1 MKLDEILEATSAEML
16 VQPPF
21 NIDLESACASDL
33 MSDVLLFT
41 KPSMLLVTGLTNPQA
56 IRTADMA
63 EAPAVLFVRGKY
75 PPPETLELAEEMGI
89 AVMLSP
95 YTMFETA
102 GLLYVAGLKGLGKLP
117 IMRQQHR

>member
-1 MKLDEILEATSAEML
+1 MRLDEVLEATSATML
-16 VQPPF
+16 VKPPF

-41 KPSMLLVTGLTNPQA
+41 KPNMLLVTGLTNPQA

-75 PPPETLELAEEMGI
+75 PPPETLALAEEMGV

-102 GLLYVAGLKGLGKLP
+102 GRLYEAGLKGIGKLP
-117 IMRQQHR
+117 ILRQQR

>member
-1 MKLDEILEATSAEML
+1 MKLDEVLEATEAEML
-16 VQPPF
+16 VKPPF

-63 EAPAVLFVRGKY
+63 ESPAVLFVRGKY
-75 PPPETLELAEEMGI
+75 PPPETLELAEEMGV

-95 YTMFETA
+95 YTMFEAA
-102 GLLYVAGLKGLGKLP
+102 GLLYEAGLRGIGKLP
-117 IMRQQHR
+117 IMRQQR

>member
-1 MKLDEILEATSAEML
+1 MNLKEVIEATEAEML
-16 VQPPF
+16 VEPAF
-21 NIDLESACASDL
+21 TIDLEAACASDL
-33 MSDVLLFT
+33 MSDVLVFT
-41 KPSMLLVTGLTNPQA
+41 KPNMLLVTGLTNPQA

-75 PPPETLELAEEMGI
+75 PPPETLALAEKMGI

-102 GLLYVAGLKGLGKLP
+102 GLLFKAGLKGIGKLP
-117 IMRQQHR
+117 ILRQSR

>member
-1 MKLDEILEATSAEML
+1 MTLEEILNATEAEML
-16 VQPPF
+16 VEPPF
-21 NIDLESACASDL
+21 NIDLEFACASDL

-63 EAPAVLFVRGKY
+63 EAPAVVFVRGKY
-75 PPPETLELAEEMGI
+75 PPEETLELASEMGI
-89 AVMLSP
+89 GVLLSP

-102 GLLYVAGLKGLGKLP
+102 GLLFKAGLKGIGKLP
-117 IMRQQHR
+117 IMRQS

>member
-1 MKLDEILEATSAEML
+1 MNLKEVIDATEAEML
-16 VQPPF
+16 VEPIF
-21 NIDLESACASDL
+21 TVDLEAACASDL
-33 MSDVLLFT
+33 MSDVLVFT
-41 KPSMLLVTGLTNPQA
+41 KPNMLLVTGLTNPQA

-75 PPPETLELAEEMGI
+75 PPTETLALAEEMGI

-102 GLLYVAGLKGLGKLP
+102 GLLFKAGLKGIGKLP
-117 IMRQQHR
+117 ILRQSR

>member
-1 MKLDEILEATSAEML
+1 MRLDEVLEATGAAML
-16 VQPPF
+16 VEAPF

-41 KPSMLLVTGLTNPQA
+41 KPNMLLVTGLTNPQA

-75 PPPETLELAEEMGI
+75 PPPETLALAEEMGV

-102 GLLYVAGLKGLGKLP
+102 GRLYEAGLKGIGKLP
-117 IMRQQHR
+117 ILRQQR

>member
-1 MKLDEILEATSAEML
+1 MNLNEVIEATEAEML
-16 VQPPF
+16 VEPAF
-21 NIDLESACASDL
+21 TVDLEAACASDL
-33 MSDVLLFT
+33 MSDVLVFT
-41 KPSMLLVTGLTNPQA
+41 KPNMLLVTGLTNPQA

-75 PPPETLELAEEMGI
+75 PPPETLTLADEMGI

-102 GLLYVAGLKGLGKLP
+102 GLLFKAGLKGIGKLP
-117 IMRQQHR
+117 ILRQSR